1 MTDSTKLQKAGYKGV
16 KVTSMLNALLAKEM
30 YCHLRLVQQDE
41 LRRIQNRYN
50 KNKILTKP
58 YFQYLWCLY
67 WNFVL
72 NDFRF
77 DNNMELTIPTKITK
91 ITETHIGLKMY
102 EELINKQK

>member
-1 MTDSTKLQKAGYKGV
+1 MRTSTVLEEAGYKGV
-16 KVTSMLNALLAKEM
+16 KVSSMLNALLNKEI
-30 YCHLRLVQQDE
+30 YKHLRLVQQDE
-41 LRRIQNRYN
+41 LRRVENRY
-50 KNKILTKP
+50 KKDGYLTKP
-58 YFQYLWCLY
+58 YFQYLWTLY

-77 DNNMELTIPTKITK
+77 NAKIKLSIPTKVGK